1 MPRLGQGRLRAP
13 VRESTSLAAVDAAL
27 AMASRGDLMT
37 AEEAASLLR
46 GVQAVVEGGGPEAR
60 IAGIVTTATNAYSGQ
75 RMLERSQVV
84 DPLLDI
90 RLAMCD

>member
-1 MPRLGQGRLRAP
+1 MACGCDRL
-13 VRESTSLAAVDAAL
+13 T
-27 AMASRGDLMT
+27 T
-37 AEEAASLLR
+37 EEAASLLR
-46 GVQAVVEGGGPEAR
+46 GVQSVVEGGGPEAR

-75 RMLERSQVV
+75 RMLERAEVV